1 MTDSTSIAIKNFKSY
16 QDATLP
22 LAPLTLLIG
31 ANASGKSNAIEAFR
45 FLSWVA
51 GGERLSTLKNWV
63 NDSDKVVRGSARDLA
78 YFDTD
83 EFAIFFQYK
92 KLMYE
97 STFKIENN
105 KLFFKHEII
114 QINEERVCFYADNRI
129 DYPYKKSDTQEKLSN
144 NAITVFDSYN
154 TSDSSAIKK
163 AQFYI
168 EKDTLLSSNFL
179 DSLENMDNNLTN
191 TYFFDFIPSSM
202 QTASLAEND
211 LRQNGMNL
219 AGVMYQLCQD
229 NVVKDKLL
237 AMIRSLPEQNIHDI
251 KFYVDHRQRVEFSL
265 VESFAGSD
273 KECPMDL
280 LSDGTLKVLGI
291 ATALLSVPKGST
303 IVIEEIDNSIH
314 PTRAYDIL
322 SLMHQ
327 YANERKL
334 KLLLSTHNPALMD
347 ALPDEALADVV
358 FCYRDPQQ
366 GDSRLIRLG
375 DLEDYLGLVSQGS
388 LGELVTKG
396 VVERFVKH
404 PTTPQQ
410 RKQQALDWLNQLQEA
425 E

>member
-1 MTDSTSIAIKNFKSY
+1 MTDSTSITLKNFKSY

-51 GGERLSTLKNWV
+51 GGERLATLKNRV
-63 NDSDKVVRGSARDLA
+63 NDSDKVVRGSVRDLA
-78 YFDTD
+78 YFDMD

-97 STFKIENN
+97 STFKIKNN
-105 KLFFKHEII
+105 KLFFKHEVI
-114 QINEERVCFYADNRI
+114 QVNEERACFYADNRI

-144 NAITVFDSYN
+144 NAVTVFHSYN

-168 EKDTLLSSNFL
+168 EKDSLLSINFL
-179 DSLENMDNNLTN
+179 DSLENMGNNLTN

-202 QTASLAEND
+202 QIASLAEND

-229 NVVKDKLL
+229 NMVKDKLL
-237 AMIRSLPEQNIHDI
+237 AMIRSLPEQNINDI
-251 KFYVDHRQRVEFSL
+251 NFYVDHRQRVEFSL
-265 VESFAGSD
+265 VESFADSD
-273 KECPMDL
+273 TECPMDL

-314 PTRAYDIL
+314 PTRAYEIL
-322 SLMHQ
+322 SLMRQ

-388 LGELVTKG
+388 LGELVSKG